1 MYTAQRSHL
10 KMEHFVLFSVIR
22 KHLGDAT
29 VDEAVDLE
37 YDINAAI
44 SSAGDAE
51 KPHDFRESNDQEPK
65 EPAKEKAV
73 VTQGDKEREVK
84 YDDIFI
90 ASADG
95 MLLFKVHL
103 HQASEST
110 LGQLCDDAS
119 NTVLIE
125 NKNAFQ

>member
-1 MYTAQRSHL
+1 M
-10 KMEHFVLFSVIR
+10 
-22 KHLGDAT
+22 
-29 VDEAVDLE
+29 DETVDLE

-44 SSAGDAE
+44 SSVGDAE
-51 KPHDFRESNDQEPK
+51 KNRDVTESNAQEPK

-95 MLLFKVHL
+95 MLLFIDKRDSISLFDHR
-103 HQASEST
+103 
-110 LGQLCDDAS
+110 
-119 NTVLIE
+119 IE
-125 NKNAFQ
+125 VKA